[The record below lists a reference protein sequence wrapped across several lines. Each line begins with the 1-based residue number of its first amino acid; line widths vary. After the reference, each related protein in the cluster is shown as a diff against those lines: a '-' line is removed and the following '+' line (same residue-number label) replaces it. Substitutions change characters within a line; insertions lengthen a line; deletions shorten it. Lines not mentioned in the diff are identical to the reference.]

1 MVEHPSGPFFQKKNE
16 IYTNNQRF
24 TFYDGSYAWVA
35 YILIRKQTQ
44 FQARVGNG
52 NENVPPP

>member
-1 MVEHPSGPFFQKKNE
+1 MVEHPSGPFFQKNE